1 MTPKTLL
8 AAAAVAALASA
19 CAETPR
25 SAPEPAATE
34 DISAV
39 GAAAPTRAVRGGPV
53 KPIIT
58 GVVVRGVNAPLPAGA
73 SGTAN
78 GRDCD
83 FSGEEV
89 DQTGHMT
96 DASVQCRAGGTL
108 EQALAKLPATFNS
121 YCEVNA
127 SRLKGRLIAS
137 PISGNPQ
144 HCSLSGTKP
153 ADAKGDFGGG
163 KWR

>member
-19 CAETPR
+19 CTEAPR

-34 DISAV
+34 DVGAE
-39 GAAAPTRAVRGGPV
+39 GAAATTRAVRTPV
-53 KPIIT
+53 KPVTT
-58 GVVVRGVNAPLPAGA
+58 GVVVRGVNAPLPIGQ

-78 GRDCD
+78 GRNCD
-83 FSGEEV
+83 FSREEV

-96 DASVQCRAGGTL
+96 GASVQCLAGGTL
-108 EQALAKLPATFNS
+108 EQALAHLPVAFNS
-121 YCEVNA
+121 YCSVNA
-127 SRLKGRLIAS
+127 SRLKGRLIAAA
-137 PISGNPQ
+137 ISGNAE
-144 HCSLSGTKP
+144 HCDLSGIKP
-153 ADAKGDFGGG
+153 ADAQGAFGGG